1 MGDEDV
7 DEDMSD
13 EEIDE
18 YVQEKYSEWFEFLEN
33 FDQSMFFKEGI
44 QEIMLDDSVNDLLS
58 GIQKLPEWKWQ
69 VRLGRAKTPIRSR
82 GATTS
87 KLYVAPNIPKKKLRN
102 GISND
107 RYKVEGLLKEEN
119 VLVMVD
125 ESALLFSPKRGLMI
139 TNIGIFWN
147 SLEGGTGGIPWR
159 INDSRITTIMI
170 NPNAFHLADIAVEI
184 DEKLIL
190 PIGTVGP
197 TNNEML
203 IISDLICSLIDIAN
217 EQHSRI

>member
-58 GIQKLPEWKWQ
+58 GIPKLPEW
-69 VRLGRAKTPIRSR
+69 R

>member
-18 YVQEKYSEWFEFLEN
+18 YVQEKYSEWFEFHEN

-44 QEIMLDDSVNDLLS
+44 QEITLDDTVSEFLS
-58 GIQKLPEWKWQ
+58 AAPIMSKWT
-69 VRLGRAKTPIRSR
+69 A
-82 GATTS
+82 ATCR
-87 KLYVAPNIPKKKLRN
+87 LYVAPNIPKKKLRN

>member
-18 YVQEKYSEWFEFLEN
+18 YVQEKYSEWFEFHEN

-44 QEIMLDDSVNDLLS
+44 QEIMLDDTVSEFLS
-58 GIQKLPEWKWQ
+58 AAPIMSKWT
-69 VRLGRAKTPIRSR
+69 A
-82 GATTS
+82 ATCR
-87 KLYVAPNIPKKKLRN
+87 LYVAPNIPKKKLRN

-107 RYKVEGLLKEEN
+107 RYKAEGLLKEDN
-119 VLVMVD
+119 VWAMVD
-125 ESALLFSPKRGLMI
+125 ERTALFSPKYGLMV

-147 SLEGGTGGIPWR
+147 STEWGKGGMPWR
-159 INDSRITTIMI
+159 INDSRITTFWM
-170 NPNAFHLADIAVEI
+170 NPDAFLLGELGVVIDDEI
-184 DEKLIL
+184 TI
-190 PIGTVGP
+190 PIGTLGP
-197 TNNEML
+197 INKGEMAAL
-203 IISDLICSLIDIAN
+203 ITWLAFLPQIAN

>member
-102 GISND
+102 GIS
-107 RYKVEGLLKEEN
+107 
-119 VLVMVD
+119 
-125 ESALLFSPKRGLMI
+125 
-139 TNIGIFWN
+139 
-147 SLEGGTGGIPWR
+147 
-159 INDSRITTIMI
+159 
-170 NPNAFHLADIAVEI
+170 
-184 DEKLIL
+184 
-190 PIGTVGP
+190 
-197 TNNEML
+197 
-203 IISDLICSLIDIAN
+203 
-217 EQHSRI
+217 QHSKKETKKWDFQ